1 MAIQFIRKHI
11 ANAHI
16 SWFCDAR
23 FEQIARLLAGVDEVV
38 ALPLKDKKFLKS
50 FGILRQ
56 KQGQFDI
63 IIDLQGLLKSALV
76 SRSLGKNIFG
86 FDRFSAKEGLASIF
100 YTHKYSC
107 NYDKNIILRNLE
119 LCAFALNFSFDEKE
133 ILAKEPCFLKNS
145 RIPSDE
151 SRISSDES
159 KIPNKNSRIP
169 SDKTRIPDK
178 NSRISSDEIRIH
190 NDESRIPNK
199 NSRIPNRKILIAPF
213 ASESSKCYAHFASVI
228 KGAKEFA
235 QCFLVAGSEPERKKA
250 TKLASSGATLLAP
263 LDLAQIL
270 EFMDTCDLIIGN
282 DSGITHLAWAQN
294 YATITLFGNRSG
306 ARNAFATPKN
316 LIIQATPKHEID
328 AFHIDKSDFCINDI
342 DPAQII
348 AKAKG
353 LCDA

>member
-38 ALPLKDKKFLKS
+38 ALPLKDKKFLKT

-133 ILAKEPCFLKNS
+133 ILGKEPCFLENSRIPDKNS

-151 SRISSDES
+151 SRI
-159 KIPNKNSRIP
+159 PNEN
-169 SDKTRIPDK
+169 
-178 NSRISSDEIRIH
+178 
-190 NDESRIPNK
+190 SRIPNK
-199 NSRIPNRKILIAPF
+199 KILIAPF

-228 KGAKEFA
+228 KGAKDFA
-235 QCFLVAGSEPERKKA
+235 QCFLIAGSEPEREKA

-348 AKAKG
+348 AKAKVI
-353 LCDA
+353 CDA

>member
-50 FGILRQ
+50 FEILRQ

-76 SRSLGKNIFG
+76 SRILGKNIFG

-133 ILAKEPCFLKNS
+133 ILTKEPCFLKNS
-145 RIPSDE
+145 RISNE
-151 SRISSDES
+151 NSRIPNKNS
-159 KIPNKNSRIP
+159 KIPNENSRIP
-169 SDKTRIPDK
+169 SD
-178 NSRISSDEIRIH
+178 
-190 NDESRIPNK
+190 

-235 QCFLVAGSEPERKKA
+235 QCFLVAGSEPEREKA

>member
-50 FGILRQ
+50 FEILRQ

-76 SRSLGKNIFG
+76 SRILGKNIFG
-86 FDRFSAKEGLASIF
+86 FDRFSAKEGMASIF

-119 LCAFALNFSFDEKE
+119 LCSFALNFSFDEKE

-151 SRISSDES
+151 SRIS
-159 KIPNKNSRIP
+159 NKN
-169 SDKTRIPDK
+169 
-178 NSRISSDEIRIH
+178 
-190 NDESRIPNK
+190 SRIPNK
-199 NSRIPNRKILIAPF
+199 NSRIPSKKILIAPF

-235 QCFLVAGSEPERKKA
+235 QCFLVAGSEIEREKA

-270 EFMDTCDLIIGN
+270 EVMDTCDLIIGN

-294 YATITLFGNRSG
+294 CATITLFGNRSG

-342 DPAQII
+342 NPAQII

-353 LCDA
+353 LCNA

>member
-76 SRSLGKNIFG
+76 SRILGKNIFG

-133 ILAKEPCFLKNS
+133 ILTKEPCFLKNS
-145 RIPSDE
+145 RIP
-151 SRISSDES
+151 
-159 KIPNKNSRIP
+159 
-169 SDKTRIPDK
+169 DK
-178 NSRISSDEIRIH
+178 N
-190 NDESRIPNK
+190 SRIPNK
-199 NSRIPNRKILIAPF
+199 NSRIPDRKILIAPF

-250 TKLASSGATLLAP
+250 AKLASSGATLLAP

-294 YATITLFGNRSG
+294 CATITLFGNRSG

>member
-1 MAIQFIRKHI
+1 M
-11 ANAHI
+11 
-16 SWFCDAR
+16 
-23 FEQIARLLAGVDEVV
+23 DEVV

-86 FDRFSAKEGLASIF
+86 FDRFSTKEGLASIF

-119 LCAFALNFSFDEKE
+119 LCSFALNFSFDEKE
-133 ILAKEPCFLKNS
+133 ILAKEPCFLKKS

-151 SRISSDES
+151 SRIS
-159 KIPNKNSRIP
+159 NKNSRIP
-169 SDKTRIPDK
+169 NDKTRIPD
-178 NSRISSDEIRIH
+178 
-190 NDESRIPNK
+190 K

-235 QCFLVAGSEPERKKA
+235 QCFLVAGNKPERKKA

-316 LIIQATPKHEID
+316 LIIQATPKHEIN

-348 AKAKG
+348 AKAKVI
-353 LCDA
+353 CDA

>member
-1 MAIQFIRKHI
+1 M
-11 ANAHI
+11 
-16 SWFCDAR
+16 
-23 FEQIARLLAGVDEVV
+23 DEVV

-86 FDRFSAKEGLASIF
+86 FDRFSTKEGLASIF

-119 LCAFALNFSFDEKE
+119 LCSFALNFSFDEKE
-133 ILAKEPCFLKNS
+133 ILAKEPCFLKKS

-151 SRISSDES
+151 SRIS
-159 KIPNKNSRIP
+159 NKNSRIP
-169 SDKTRIPDK
+169 NDKTRIPDK
-178 NSRISSDEIRIH
+178 NSRIPD
-190 NDESRIPNK
+190 K
-199 NSRIPNRKILIAPF
+199 KILIAPF

-235 QCFLVAGSEPERKKA
+235 QCFLVAGSEFERKKA

-348 AKAKG
+348 AKAKVI
-353 LCDA
+353 CDA

>member
-23 FEQIARLLAGVDEVV
+23 FEQIARLLAGVDEIV

-50 FGILRQ
+50 FEILRQ

-86 FDRFSAKEGLASIF
+86 FDRFSTKEGLASIF

-119 LCAFALNFSFDEKE
+119 LCAFALNFNFDEKE
-133 ILAKEPCFLKNS
+133 ILAKEPCFLK
-145 RIPSDE
+145 
-151 SRISSDES
+151 
-159 KIPNKNSRIP
+159 K
-169 SDKTRIPDK
+169 
-178 NSRISSDEIRIH
+178 
-190 NDESRIPNK
+190 SRIPNK
-199 NSRIPNRKILIAPF
+199 NSRISSDESRIPDKNSRIPNKKILIAPF

-235 QCFLVAGSEPERKKA
+235 QCFLVAGSEPEREKA
-250 TKLASSGATLLAP
+250 AKLASSGATLLAP

-294 YATITLFGNRSG
+294 CATITLFGNRSG

>member
-50 FGILRQ
+50 FEILRQ

-133 ILAKEPCFLKNS
+133 ILTKEPCFLKNS

-151 SRISSDES
+151 SRI
-159 KIPNKNSRIP
+159 PNEN
-169 SDKTRIPDK
+169 
-178 NSRISSDEIRIH
+178 
-190 NDESRIPNK
+190 SRIPNK
-199 NSRIPNRKILIAPF
+199 KILIAPF

-235 QCFLVAGSEPERKKA
+235 QCFLVAGSEPEREKA

-294 YATITLFGNRSG
+294 CATITLFGNRSG

>member
-50 FGILRQ
+50 FEILRQ

-76 SRSLGKNIFG
+76 SRILGKNIFG

-119 LCAFALNFSFDEKE
+119 LCGFALNFSFDKKE
-133 ILAKEPCFLKNS
+133 ILTKEPCFLKKS
-145 RIPSDE
+145 RIPDKN

-159 KIPNKNSRIP
+159 KIPNKNSRI
-169 SDKTRIPDK
+169 S
-178 NSRISSDEIRIH
+178 
-190 NDESRIPNK
+190 
-199 NSRIPNRKILIAPF
+199 NRKILIAPF

-294 YATITLFGNRSG
+294 CATITLFGNRSG

>member
-50 FGILRQ
+50 FEILRQ

-86 FDRFSAKEGLASIF
+86 FDRFSTKEGFASIF

-151 SRISSDES
+151 SRI
-159 KIPNKNSRIP
+159 P
-169 SDKTRIPDK
+169 SD
-178 NSRISSDEIRIH
+178 N
-190 NDESRIPNK
+190 SRIPNK
-199 NSRIPNRKILIAPF
+199 NSRIPSKKILIAPF

-235 QCFLVAGSEPERKKA
+235 QCFLVAGSELEREKA

>member
-133 ILAKEPCFLKNS
+133 ILTKEPCFLKKS

-151 SRISSDES
+151 SRI
-159 KIPNKNSRIP
+159 PN
-169 SDKTRIPDK
+169 
-178 NSRISSDEIRIH
+178 E
-190 NDESRIPNK
+190 

-235 QCFLVAGSEPERKKA
+235 QCFLVAGSEPEREKA

>member
-50 FGILRQ
+50 FEILRQ

-107 NYDKNIILRNLE
+107 SYDKNIILRNLE

-151 SRISSDES
+151 
-159 KIPNKNSRIP
+159 
-169 SDKTRIPDK
+169 TRIPDK
-178 NSRISSDEIRIH
+178 NSRIPS
-190 NDESRIPNK
+190 K
-199 NSRIPNRKILIAPF
+199 KILIAPF

-235 QCFLVAGSEPERKKA
+235 QCFLVAGSEIEREKA
-250 TKLASSGATLLAP
+250 AKLASSGATLLAP

-294 YATITLFGNRSG
+294 CATITLFGNRSG

>member
-86 FDRFSAKEGLASIF
+86 FDRFSTKEGLASIF

-119 LCAFALNFSFDEKE
+119 LCGYALNFSFDEKE
-133 ILAKEPCFLKNS
+133 ILAKEPCFLKKS
-145 RIPSDE
+145 
-151 SRISSDES
+151 
-159 KIPNKNSRIP
+159 
-169 SDKTRIPDK
+169 RIPDK
-178 NSRISSDEIRIH
+178 NSRIPSDET
-190 NDESRIPNK
+190 RIPNK
-199 NSRIPNRKILIAPF
+199 NSRISNRKILIAPF

-235 QCFLVAGSEPERKKA
+235 QCFLVAGNKPERKKA

>member
-1 MAIQFIRKHI
+1 MKLSALGDIVHASVAIQFIRKHI

-86 FDRFSAKEGLASIF
+86 FDRFSTKEGLASIF

-151 SRISSDES
+151 S
-159 KIPNKNSRIP
+159 K
-169 SDKTRIPDK
+169 
-178 NSRISSDEIRIH
+178 
-190 NDESRIPNK
+190 IPNK

-235 QCFLVAGSEPERKKA
+235 QCFLVAGSKPERKKA

-348 AKAKG
+348 AKAKVI
-353 LCDA
+353 CDA

>member
-23 FEQIARLLAGVDEVV
+23 FEQLARLLAGVDEVV

-50 FGILRQ
+50 FEILRQ

-86 FDRFSAKEGLASIF
+86 FDRFSTKEGLASIF

-145 RIPSDE
+145 RIP
-151 SRISSDES
+151 
-159 KIPNKNSRIP
+159 NKN
-169 SDKTRIPDK
+169 
-178 NSRISSDEIRIH
+178 
-190 NDESRIPNK
+190 SRIPNK

-250 TKLASSGATLLAP
+250 AKLASSGATLLAP

-294 YATITLFGNRSG
+294 CATITLFGNRSG

-353 LCDA
+353 ICDA

>member
-11 ANAHI
+11 VNAHI

-50 FGILRQ
+50 FEILRQ
-56 KQGQFDI
+56 KKGQFDI

-76 SRSLGKNIFG
+76 SRILGKNIFG

-133 ILAKEPCFLKNS
+133 ILTKEPCFLKNS
-145 RIPSDE
+145 RISNE
-151 SRISSDES
+151 NSRIPNKNS
-159 KIPNKNSRIP
+159 KIPDKNSRIP
-169 SDKTRIPDK
+169 SDKTRIP
-178 NSRISSDEIRIH
+178 
-190 NDESRIPNK
+190 NK
-199 NSRIPNRKILIAPF
+199 KILIAPF

-235 QCFLVAGSEPERKKA
+235 QCFLVAGSEIERKKA
-250 TKLASSGATLLAP
+250 AKLASSGATLLAP

>member
-1 MAIQFIRKHI
+1 MVVQFIRKHI

-50 FGILRQ
+50 FEILRQ

-86 FDRFSAKEGLASIF
+86 FDRFSTKEGLASIF

-133 ILAKEPCFLKNS
+133 ILTKEPCFLKKSRIHNENS
-145 RIPSDE
+145 RIPSD
-151 SRISSDES
+151 
-159 KIPNKNSRIP
+159 N
-169 SDKTRIPDK
+169 
-178 NSRISSDEIRIH
+178 
-190 NDESRIPNK
+190 SRIPNK
-199 NSRIPNRKILIAPF
+199 KILIAPF

-250 TKLASSGATLLAP
+250 AKLASSGATLLAP

>member
-16 SWFCDAR
+16 SWFCDSR

-76 SRSLGKNIFG
+76 SRILGKNIFG
-86 FDRFSAKEGLASIF
+86 FDRFSTKEGLASIF

-119 LCAFALNFSFDEKE
+119 LCGFALNFSFDEKE

-145 RIPSDE
+145 RIPD
-151 SRISSDES
+151 
-159 KIPNKNSRIP
+159 KNSRIP
-169 SDKTRIPDK
+169 S
-178 NSRISSDEIRIH
+178 
-190 NDESRIPNK
+190 DESRIPNK

-235 QCFLVAGSEPERKKA
+235 QCFLIAGSEPEREKA

-294 YATITLFGNRSG
+294 CATITLFGNRSG

-316 LIIQATPKHEID
+316 LIIQATPKYEID

-348 AKAKG
+348 AKAKVI
-353 LCDA
+353 CDA

>member
-76 SRSLGKNIFG
+76 SKSLGKNIFG
-86 FDRFSAKEGLASIF
+86 FDRFSTKEGLASIF

-119 LCAFALNFSFDEKE
+119 LCGYALNFSFDEKE

-151 SRISSDES
+151 SRIS
-159 KIPNKNSRIP
+159 N
-169 SDKTRIPDK
+169 K
-178 NSRISSDEIRIH
+178 NSRISSDET
-190 NDESRIPNK
+190 RIPDK

-213 ASESSKCYAHFASVI
+213 ASENSKCYAHFASVI

-235 QCFLVAGSEPERKKA
+235 QCFLVAGSEPEREKA

>member
-50 FGILRQ
+50 FEILRQ
-56 KQGQFDI
+56 KKGKFDI

-76 SRSLGKNIFG
+76 SRILGKNIFG

-133 ILAKEPCFLKNS
+133 ILTKEPCFLKNS
-145 RIPSDE
+145 RIPD
-151 SRISSDES
+151 
-159 KIPNKNSRIP
+159 
-169 SDKTRIPDK
+169 
-178 NSRISSDEIRIH
+178 
-190 NDESRIPNK
+190 K
-199 NSRIPNRKILIAPF
+199 NSRIPNKKILIAPF

-235 QCFLVAGSEPERKKA
+235 QCFLVAGNKPEREKA

-353 LCDA
+353 LCNA

>member
-1 MAIQFIRKHI
+1 M
-11 ANAHI
+11 
-16 SWFCDAR
+16 
-23 FEQIARLLAGVDEVV
+23 DEVV

-50 FGILRQ
+50 FEILRQ

-133 ILAKEPCFLKNS
+133 ILTKEPCFLKNS
-145 RIPSDE
+145 RIP
-151 SRISSDES
+151 
-159 KIPNKNSRIP
+159 NKNS
-169 SDKTRIPDK
+169 RIPDK
-178 NSRISSDEIRIH
+178 NSRI
-190 NDESRIPNK
+190 PNK
-199 NSRIPNRKILIAPF
+199 KILIAP
-213 ASESSKCYAHFASVI
+213 FASVI
-228 KGAKEFA
+228 KGAKECA
-235 QCFLVAGSEPERKKA
+235 QCFLVAGSEIEREKA
-250 TKLASSGATLLAP
+250 AKLASSGATLLAP

-294 YATITLFGNRSG
+294 CATITLFGNRSG

>member
-50 FGILRQ
+50 FEILRQ

-86 FDRFSAKEGLASIF
+86 FDRFSTKEGLASIF

-133 ILAKEPCFLKNS
+133 ILTKEPCFLKNS
-145 RIPSDE
+145 RIPD
-151 SRISSDES
+151 
-159 KIPNKNSRIP
+159 KNSRIP
-169 SDKTRIPDK
+169 SK
-178 NSRISSDEIRIH
+178 
-190 NDESRIPNK
+190 
-199 NSRIPNRKILIAPF
+199 KILIAPF

-235 QCFLVAGSEPERKKA
+235 QCFLVAGNKPERKKA

>member
-50 FGILRQ
+50 FEILRQ

-76 SRSLGKNIFG
+76 SRILGKNIFG

-133 ILAKEPCFLKNS
+133 ILTKEPCFLKNS
-145 RIPSDE
+145 RIPD
-151 SRISSDES
+151 
-159 KIPNKNSRIP
+159 KNS
-169 SDKTRIPDK
+169 RIPDK
-178 NSRISSDEIRIH
+178 NSRI
-190 NDESRIPNK
+190 PNK
-199 NSRIPNRKILIAPF
+199 KILIAPF

-235 QCFLVAGSEPERKKA
+235 QCFLVAGSEPEREKA

>member
-38 ALPLKDKKFLKS
+38 SLPLKDKKFLKS

-76 SRSLGKNIFG
+76 SRILGKNIFG
-86 FDRFSAKEGLASIF
+86 FDRFSTKEGLASIF

-145 RIPSDE
+145 RIP
-151 SRISSDES
+151 
-159 KIPNKNSRIP
+159 NKNSRIP
-169 SDKTRIPDK
+169 SE
-178 NSRISSDEIRIH
+178 NSRIPS
-190 NDESRIPNK
+190 DESRIPDK
-199 NSRIPNRKILIAPF
+199 KILIAPF

-235 QCFLVAGSEPERKKA
+235 QCFLVAGSEPEREKA

-294 YATITLFGNRSG
+294 CATITLFGNRSG

-316 LIIQATPKHEID
+316 LIIQATPKHKID